1 MGEEGS
7 FNLIFP
13 KGLAMWF
20 SLKMTKFCIQ
30 DGIQNAS
37 RRDPNLLYP
46 KGVTN
51 GWRVSILNGMADYT
65 PPQWQ
70 LKLSALA
77 CMGFHQIYI
86 VLHSGSGVVSIMF
99 FTVTCVMA

>member
-51 GWRVSILNGMADYT
+51 GPLN
-65 PPQWQ
+65 
-70 LKLSALA
+70 
-77 CMGFHQIYI
+77 MGGECLY
-86 VLHSGSGVVSIMF
+86 
-99 FTVTCVMA
+99 